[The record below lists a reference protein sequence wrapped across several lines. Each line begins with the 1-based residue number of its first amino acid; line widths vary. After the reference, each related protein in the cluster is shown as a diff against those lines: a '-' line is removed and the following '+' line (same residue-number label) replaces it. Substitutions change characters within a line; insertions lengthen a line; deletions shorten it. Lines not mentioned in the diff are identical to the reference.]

1 MKQIAPDTI
10 KAPMTRLRKLTAS
23 LFWLGLAGML
33 GVVLV
38 CASAF
43 LYLSPKLPS
52 AESYRHLRLE
62 NPLRIFS
69 ADGKLMAEF
78 GNQRRNPIRYEEIP
92 PQLIDALI
100 ASEDSRFYSHDGVDL
115 RALARSVIGIVTG
128 RQSGGGS
135 TLTMQVAKNISFA
148 GEDPYSRKF
157 KEILLALQIERE
169 LSKQEILELYFN
181 LSFFG
186 ISAYGISAASTQYY
200 DKTPAEL
207 SLAEMATMVAILPA
221 PNNYNPLRSP
231 EQARAL
237 RSRVLRRMHE
247 LDMISPQQRDFA
259 DNAPL
264 TAERHG
270 RSTELRAHYI
280 AEMIRQQMVERYGEK
295 AMIDGFEVY
304 TTVDSRLQQLADTAL
319 ETGLESYDHRHG
331 YRGPEN
337 HYSPGDGEGEP
348 TERWLELLAGRQV
361 VADQHPAFVTEVRER
376 GFTALLKTGETVDVD
391 WEGMR
396 WAKRYINVDAW
407 GSTPDSAGEV
417 LEAGDLIR
425 VTPGPD
431 GAWHLGQVPAV
442 NGAMVALDPDNG
454 AIRALSGGYDFF
466 ASRFNRVTQAQRQPG
481 SNFKPFLYAAA
492 LENGYTAASLINDAP
507 LPRSDY
513 RPENF
518 NREFMGP
525 IRLKY
530 ALVNSKNLVSL
541 RLYDALGEDVVL
553 PYVDRFGFN
562 SLAFPRN
569 DLTVAIGS
577 HAVTPLEIATGY
589 SVFANGG
596 HQVEPYLIERIENF
610 NDGLVYEAHP
620 REVCDPCGLPEP
632 MDIAAAGSSSA
643 PEIHKLPNPA
653 EQVIDERVAYI
664 MNSILRSVITDGS
677 GRPASRAMSR
687 SDLAGKTGTTNEAT
701 DLWFSGYNG
710 DLLSTVYVGFDQ
722 PSSLGRSEQAATV
735 ALPIWIDFMKAALE
749 GQPERV
755 MSQPDGLVT
764 VRIDPKTG
772 LRTHASDENAVF
784 ETFREDM
791 VPEFNNDDDESALE
805 ILGDEG
811 DPTRIF

>member
-1 MKQIAPDTI
+1 
-10 KAPMTRLRKLTAS
+10 MTQLRKLTVT

-33 GVVLV
+33 GVALL

-52 AESYRHLRLE
+52 AESYRHVRLE

-69 ADGKLMAEF
+69 ADGKLIAEF
-78 GNQRRNPIRYEEIP
+78 GNQRRNPIRYDEIP
-92 PQLIDALI
+92 PQLVNALI
-100 ASEDSRFYSHDGVDL
+100 ASEDSRFYSHNGVDL
-115 RALARSVIGIVTG
+115 RALARSVIGILSG

-169 LSKQEILELYFN
+169 LSKQEIIELYFN

-200 DKTPAEL
+200 NKPPAEL
-207 SLAEMATMVAILPA
+207 SLSEMATMVAILPA
-221 PNNYNPLRSP
+221 PNTYNPLRSP
-231 EQARAL
+231 ERAIAL
-237 RSRVLRRMHE
+237 RSRVLRRMNE
-247 LDMISPQQRDFA
+247 LGMISASERNMA
-259 DNAPL
+259 NSAPL
-264 TAERHG
+264 TAQRYG
-270 RSTELRAHYI
+270 RSTELKAHYI
-280 AEMIRQQMVERYGEK
+280 AEMVRQEMVERYGEK

-304 TTVDSRLQQLADTAL
+304 TTVDSRLQTLADTAL
-319 ETGLESYDHRHG
+319 ETGLEGYDRRHG

-337 HYSPGDGEGEP
+337 HYSPTEGNV
-348 TERWLELLAGRQV
+348 TQRWLELLASRQII
-361 VADQHPAFVTEVRER
+361 ADQHPAFVTEVRER
-376 GFTALLKTGETVDVD
+376 GFTALMKTGEEVDID

-407 GSTPDSAGEV
+407 GSTPTTASEV
-417 LEAGDLIR
+417 VAVGDLIR
-425 VTPGPD
+425 ATPGPE
-431 GAWHLGQVPAV
+431 GVWQLGQVPAV
-442 NGAMVALDPDNG
+442 NGGVVSLDPKNG

-466 ASRFNRVTQAQRQPG
+466 TSSFNRITQAQRQSG
-481 SNFKPFLYAAA
+481 SSFKPFLYAAA

-507 LPRSDY
+507 LARSDY

-518 NREFMGP
+518 NRQFMGP
-525 IRLKY
+525 TRLKY

-541 RLYDALGEDVVL
+541 RLYDALGDDIVL

-562 SLAFPRN
+562 SLEFPRN

-577 HAVTPLEIATGY
+577 HAVTPLEVANGF

-596 HQVEPYLIERIENF
+596 YQVEPYFIERIENF
-610 NDGLVYEAHP
+610 NDGVVYQAQP
-620 REVCDPCGLPEP
+620 KEVCDPCGLPEP
-632 MDIAAAGSSSA
+632 IELDVDM
-643 PEIHKLPNPA
+643 PESVSGFFELSNPA

-664 MNSILRSVITDGS
+664 MNSFLRSVITDGS

-687 SDLAGKTGTTNEAT
+687 RDLAGKTGTTNDAA
-701 DLWFSGYNG
+701 DLWFTGYNG

-722 PSSLGRSEQAATV
+722 PASLGRSEQAATV
-735 ALPIWIDFMKAALE
+735 ALPIWIDFMKPALE
-749 GQPERV
+749 GTPESV

-764 VRIDPKTG
+764 VRIDPNTG
-772 LRTHASDENAVF
+772 LRTHASDNNAIF
-784 ETFREDM
+784 ETFREEL
-791 VPEFNNDDDESALE
+791 VPEYNSSDDNSALE
-805 ILGDEG
+805 ILGEEG
-811 DPTRIF
+811 DPGRIF